1 VNEFKLDNEQRRRL
15 VVQER
20 DSPRG
25 AKLRPKMT
33 RTNSPTE
40 QRCPKK
46 IAEATGNP
54 KIESRHTPLWGPP
67 IGQSSFSV
75 ARIFVEAFVGDKM
88 LRKGEVR
95 QPQVCDHCGGR
106 FGLLTHRWW
115 SNKFCKKKCKDAHLR
130 ELAFRRDQIRRWYG
144 FLSPG
149 GSRLPS

>member
-1 VNEFKLDNEQRRRL
+1 MAHQ
-15 VVQER
+15 
-20 DSPRG
+20 P
-25 AKLRPKMT
+25 
-33 RTNSPTE
+33 
-40 QRCPKK
+40 RCPKK

-54 KIESRHTPLWGPP
+54 KIESRHTPIWGFPYWA
-67 IGQSSFSV
+67 IFLLALLGFSSKLLLETKV
-75 ARIFVEAFVGDKM
+75 

-144 FLSPG
+144 FLSQG
-149 GSRLPS
+149 VV

>member
-1 VNEFKLDNEQRRRL
+1 MSSASGSSCRRGT
-15 VVQER
+15 
-20 DSPRG
+20 SPRG
-25 AKLRPKMT
+25 AKPSKNDEDELQRAHQLNNAVQKKLLRRPAIQKLRVDT
-33 RTNSPTE
+33 LPFR
-40 QRCPKK
+40 
-46 IAEATGNP
+46 
-54 KIESRHTPLWGPP
+54 GPP

-75 ARIFVEAFVGDKM
+75 ARIFVEAFVGDKV

-130 ELAFRRDQIRRWYG
+130 ELALRRDQIRRWYG